1 MVVVVRNDMEWLWT
15 FILYVDRISNRSIIV
30 DGDCIC
36 VGFYCRAWSVLFLW
50 PYKWIIGLC
59 RDLLD
64 ISLIDDL
71 SLHLPHPSGTNKVGT
86 SKGGGCIGVGVRVPH
101 ALLEICGAV
110 SHWHDGCDWWQPF
123 SHPHCSL
130 RIRFGLKRKRKRKIW
145 ILFQRSRSLSLR
157 RRRRRAG
164 GWHNMHSTGSR
175 SSRSQVIREYSWAR
189 KWPAC
194 AVSRL

>member
-86 SKGGGCIGVGVRVPH
+86 SKGGLHR
-101 ALLEICGAV
+101 
-110 SHWHDGCDWWQPF
+110 
-123 SHPHCSL
+123 
-130 RIRFGLKRKRKRKIW
+130 RR
-145 ILFQRSRSLSLR
+145 RSRSTCLARDLWRCLALAWWVWLVTTFLSPTLFASHSLR
-157 RRRRRAG
+157 TEAEAEAEDMDFISAFSFSLSPTSTATR
-164 GWHNMHSTGSR
+164 GWM
-175 SSRSQVIREYSWAR
+175 A
-189 KWPAC
+189 
-194 AVSRL
+194 